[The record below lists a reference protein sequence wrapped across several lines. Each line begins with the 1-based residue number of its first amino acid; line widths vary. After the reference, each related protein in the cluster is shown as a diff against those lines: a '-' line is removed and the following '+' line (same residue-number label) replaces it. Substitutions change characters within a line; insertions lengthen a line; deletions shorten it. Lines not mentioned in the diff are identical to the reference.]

1 MKSYLKAKLILFR
14 EILNKKSYIVT
25 DKKIDQFE
33 IIKKIAKK
41 KNLKLIDIWKRN
53 NQNDNIDL
61 NLNDD
66 FRLKNLAMAI
76 AGAKKICGLKN
87 KQILKGIKNIKN
99 VNGRLELIKKFQNNV
114 KVFIDYAHT
123 PGCIVKNY

>member
-76 AGAKKICGLKN
+76 AGAKICGLKN
-87 KQILKGIKNIKN
+87 KSLK
-99 VNGRLELIKKFQNNV
+99 V
-114 KVFIDYAHT
+114 
-123 PGCIVKNY
+123 